1 MKNKKMKDKVPI
13 TTIIEQLSSFTNSM
27 KNRRFTTKSKM
38 KDLNLPHHQMADL
51 DSLAADETLYIFA
64 KNVGSKKKLDFNNI
78 FENNYISCLQELS
91 NKSRKAI
98 SRVVQFSSNYL
109 LFNAGRCCIVINTKL
124 ISSKIEKLNEITNQF
139 TNSKSKT
146 RCVDLE
152 LKIFDYVIKV
162 VNSYYDTVFC
172 DQKLTQ
178 LKETTKNLEHYKGN
192 IIFAADLNFNTTTIA
207 NNDED
212 NYQYRYSKVLKKF
225 VDDHK
230 LIPIT
235 GICKNVLATNFG
247 ASTAIPDV
255 LYVSEGLVK
264 LLNFAEVMFDG
275 HSSHAYQRFGIS
287 NNTSNIKLIDY
298 SSNVQNSKLLYDRNM
313 VSGKKIQSEK
323 LMKHYKKK
331 IRKADGLVKKQ
342 LEAKLDIATQNY
354 EKASAKKD
362 DLTNQLK
369 TEDLSLKY
377 EMNGSAKQE
386 LSRNL
391 EYDNITMF
399 GFDHKKLEEIK
410 VDSVD
415 DTASYTTLLDP
426 KGRKRAKMVEDED
439 DDEDIEIIHT
449 PRSKKR
455 RKNNLLLDDDDSD
468 GESDDEDSGY
478 KPLPFCIVNYITKR
492 TSQEVNMIGSTRFAN
507 VLKDLENVDPTAKT
521 YKLTTQRLYWLLHKL
536 KLSDNI
542 DFDEDNY
549 EFTFKDEFIKK
560 KMVKNFENEIIGE
573 LGDCVYISVDIALA
587 YNKFGSNYS
596 KISSSLN
603 SKYKT
608 NIFKADYIFK
618 HLKVLIRKE
627 MLVPRDQSLN
637 QNEVLMNDAEV
648 MFSRS
653 FIEDSIIN
661 IGDTNDDYKK
671 ILDLHTMES
680 QKSIIFPVYLDSMN
694 YKLEEVLP
702 TRANLGEG
710 NQSSSDEQYQLHK
723 SIVSYANAQIL
734 NGAEPD
740 SYKWEDYMAPFDL
753 SVSKLRHIWG
763 RLKHIYYKFN
773 GLCFVE
779 LSRTE
784 IKDSYDA
791 KVHDTSGTLRWN
803 ESDELVL
810 LKVAKEFTLDDGQA
824 DLELIQQIF
833 FPKRKLEFLQG
844 KLDESVNESVNGE
857 SMRLTWDRSE
867 EVILYNATLELTLRY
882 GFPDFQLVKN
892 TYFPERSI
900 DSLRQKYTSFF
911 ETPGDIGEDEG
922 AVIFET
928 MILFTAN
935 ENNVNF
941 VKNQTIYSFI
951 QKKLQDKFGKLR
963 KVQTIKCWWEEFG
976 QPNFVSDK

>member
-1 MKNKKMKDKVPI
+1 MKDKKRKDKVPI

-27 KNRRFTTKSKM
+27 KNRKFTPKSKM

-51 DSLAADETLYIFA
+51 DSLAEDKTLYIFS
-64 KNVGSKKKLDFNNI
+64 KNVGSKKNLNFKNI
-78 FENNYISCLQELS
+78 FDNNYISCLQELS
-91 NKSRKAI
+91 KKSRKEI
-98 SRVVQFSSNYL
+98 SRVVKLSSNYQ
-109 LFNAGRCCIVINTKL
+109 LFNAGRCCIVINTNLFGTKV
-124 ISSKIEKLNEITNQF
+124 EKLNEITNQF
-139 TNSKSKT
+139 TDSKSKT

-152 LKIFDYVIKV
+152 LNIFDYIIKV
-162 VNSYYDTVFC
+162 VNSYYDTAFC

-192 IIFAADLNFNTTTIA
+192 IIFAADLNFNTTAIA
-207 NNDED
+207 NIDED
-212 NYQYRYSKVLKKF
+212 QYKYNGYLQILNKF

-247 ASTAIPDV
+247 PSTAVPDV
-255 LYVSEGLVK
+255 VYISEGLVE
-264 LLNFAEVMFDG
+264 LLNFAETVFDKN
-275 HSSHAYQRFGIS
+275 SSHAYQRFGIS

-298 SSNVQNSKLLYDRNM
+298 SSNVQNSRILLERNII
-313 VSGKKIQSEK
+313 SSKKIQSEK
-323 LMKHYKKK
+323 LMKYYKKK

-342 LEAKLDIATQNY
+342 LEVKLDIATQNY

-369 TEDLSLKY
+369 TEDLSLGY
-377 EMNGSAKQE
+377 EMNGSSKQE
-386 LSRNL
+386 LSGNL
-391 EYDNITMF
+391 EYNNITMF
-399 GFDHKKLEEIK
+399 GFDQKKLEEIK

-426 KGRKRAKMVEDED
+426 KGRKRAKMDEDED
-439 DDEDIEIIHT
+439 EDEDIEIIHT

-455 RKNNLLLDDDDSD
+455 RKNNMLLDDDDSD

-478 KPLPFCIVNYITKR
+478 KPLPFCILNYITKR
-492 TSQEVNMIGSTRFAN
+492 TSQEVNMIGSTKFAN
-507 VLKDLENVDPTAKT
+507 VVRDLEYVEPTAKK
-521 YKLTTQRLYWLLHKL
+521 YKLTTPKMHWLLRGL
-536 KLSDNI
+536 KISDDI

-549 EFTFKDEFIKK
+549 EFTFKDEFIRK
-560 KMVKNFENEIIGE
+560 KMVKNYENEIIGE

-587 YNKFGSNYS
+587 YNKFGSNYT
-596 KISSSLN
+596 KISSNLN

-608 NIFKADYIFK
+608 SKIKADYILK
-618 HLKVLIRKE
+618 HLVDLIRKE
-627 MLVPRDQSLN
+627 LLVPRDQSLN

-653 FIEDSIIN
+653 FVEDSIIN

-671 ILDLHTMES
+671 ILDLHAMES
-680 QKSIIFPVYLDSMN
+680 QKSIVFPVYLNSMD

-710 NQSSSDEQYQLHK
+710 NQTSSDEQYQLHK

-734 NGAEPD
+734 DGVEPD
-740 SYKWEDYMAPFDL
+740 SYKWENYMGPFDL
-753 SVSKLRHIWG
+753 SVSQLRHIWG
-763 RLKHIYYKFN
+763 KLKRIYYKFN

-779 LSRTE
+779 LSATE
-784 IKDSYDA
+784 IKESYDA
-791 KVHDTSGTLRWN
+791 KVYDSSGTLRWN

-810 LKVAKEFTLDDGQA
+810 LKAAQEFTLDDGQP

-833 FPKRKLEFLQG
+833 FPKRKLEYLQG
-844 KLDESVNESVNGE
+844 KLDESVNGE
-857 SMRLTWDRSE
+857 NVRLTWDRSE
-867 EVILYNATLELTLRY
+867 EVVLYNATHELTLRY
-882 GFPDFQLVKN
+882 GFPDLHLIKF
-892 TYFPERSI
+892 TYFPGRSI
-900 DSLRQKYTSFF
+900 SSLRRKYTSFF

-922 AVIFET
+922 AVIFEIMT
-928 MILFTAN
+928 SFTAN
-935 ENNVNF
+935 ENNVSIA
-941 VKNQTIYSFI
+941 KNQTIYSFI

-963 KVQTIKCWWEEFG
+963 KGETIKCWWEEFG